1 MAGSNKEKDVILQLM
16 IESVNEHEDYEIPI
30 TLNVH
35 GTLVSGNLISAGYY
49 FQELMETFSE
59 DTEADK
65 QIYNKLEKASQHL
78 EAGEEPGINYVH
90 MKEAKMFDES
100 GTAIPSK
107 GDVLW
112 RGKMKEVDGFF
123 IGKVKES

>member
-35 GTLVSGNLISAGYY
+35 GTLVSGNLVSAEYY
-49 FQELMETFSE
+49 FQELMEAFSE
-59 DTEADK
+59 DNDADK
-65 QIYNKLEKASQHL
+65 QIYDKLEKATHHL
-78 EAGEEPGINYVH
+78 ESGEEPGINYVH

-107 GDVLW
+107 GNVLW